1 MSENECKCNY
11 CEVIL
16 SCHASLL
23 RHQKNAK
30 KCLDK
35 QKEKKE
41 EKINIY
47 TVQIE
52 SKEVLLKVK
61 DEQLK
66 EQKTQLKVKDEQ
78 LKSKDEKIK
87 ELEKWKED
95 VIKEI
100 KDNKLNV
107 KTAGRDIEIAGRDI
121 NNINNTQIN
130 NILAFTPDL
139 SKPHLDEI
147 CKQITPA
154 LLMDQYGLTKL
165 FVNEVARNERG
176 GYGIINSNKKNPVL
190 QYQNEKGELKKDY
203 GGFEVTKN
211 FRECAKI
218 PIIESLKSVK
228 SKVAD
233 LTDFSMIE
241 ENATNE
247 NKFVKNVAI
256 KLHKD
261 NVDDELLKIQENK
274 GEYKKEKIGE
284 EKVDTPAIRRMKA
297 QLEILKR
304 TTFNSDIKV
313 NMNKFY
319 VEDVDRKTEYD
330 DDEEHFIWIK
340 NTYNDQKTE
349 KKTTYNK

>member
-1 MSENECKCNY
+1 MLTN
-11 CEVIL
+11 
-16 SCHASLL
+16 
-23 RHQKNAK
+23 
-30 KCLDK
+30 KCLTN
-35 QKEKKE
+35 QKEFKKNE
-41 EKINIY
+41 NKKIIQY
-47 TVQIE
+47 KIT
-52 SKEVLLKVK
+52 
-61 DEQLK
+61 EQLK
-66 EQKTQLKVKDEQ
+66 DEQLKVKDEQ
-78 LKSKDEKIK
+78 LKLRDEKIK
-87 ELEKWKED
+87 ALENENKKLKEM
-95 VIKEI
+95 
-100 KDNKLNV
+100 KDNKVNAI
-107 KTAGRDIEIAGRDI
+107 TTPANINNNAGRDI

-228 SKVAD
+228 SKGAD

-261 NVDDELLKIQENK
+261 YVDDELLKIQENK
-274 GEYKKEKIGE
+274 GEYKKELQEKPKIEPIYE
-284 EKVDTPAIRRMKA
+284 ES
-297 QLEILKR
+297 EII
-304 TTFNSDIKV
+304 FISSIIK
-313 NMNKFY
+313 F
-319 VEDVDRKTEYD
+319 
-330 DDEEHFIWIK
+330 FIVVK
-340 NTYNDQKTE
+340 LT
-349 KKTTYNK
+349 